1 VKEKNMAQSQ
11 LFPITRVQ
19 SFIFILFFSA
29 SSQSAIFGNNN
40 IHLMTSSSS
49 KHHLGQATAIAILNS
64 NYEKN
69 QAGKVTLFTEP
80 ITSLCKS
87 ETMHN
92 EPSLAFACTG
102 FLIAPDLLVTAGHCL
117 YAVNSPNQELKN
129 ESGLAC
135 EIFDWYFDFEANSEG
150 KAQTKDIPSENLY
163 RCKRIVYAVQKET
176 APFQD
181 YALVQLDRAVVNRT
195 PLKLAQKPS
204 AEMSLGTSLF
214 MIGHPL
220 GTPKKMTD
228 QGDVILNNPVAST
241 FVTNLDAF
249 SGNSGSPVFNSKNEV
264 TGILVSGTPS
274 ANTYYDSEN
283 KCERLNRCSSDGK
296 TCQAPDTETSWF
308 PGFQI
313 VGSDVQRIEP
323 ILQLLKDL

>member
-1 VKEKNMAQSQ
+1 MAQSL
-11 LFPITRVQ
+11 LFAVTRVQ

-64 NYEKN
+64 NYEKT

-150 KAQTKDIPSENLY
+150 IAQTKDIASENLY
-163 RCKRIVYAVQKET
+163 RCKRIIYAVQKET

-204 AEMSLGTSLF
+204 AEMNLGTSLF
-214 MIGHPL
+214 MIGHPF

-249 SGNSGSPVFNSKNEV
+249 NGNSGSPVFNSKNEV